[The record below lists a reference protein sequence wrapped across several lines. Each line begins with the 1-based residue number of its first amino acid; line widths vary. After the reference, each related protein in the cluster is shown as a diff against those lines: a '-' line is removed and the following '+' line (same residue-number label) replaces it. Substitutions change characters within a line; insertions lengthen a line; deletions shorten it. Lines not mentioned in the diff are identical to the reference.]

1 MSLFERLAAA
11 LSLAAP
17 AEMLP
22 GDLHEVVN
30 GERLRQ
36 AAVLV
41 AITDRPEPGLILTE
55 RHADLRLHGGQVA
68 FPGGRIDEGENARE
82 AALRE
87 AWEEIALDPA
97 HVRIVAEAD
106 HYRTVT
112 GFGVTPIVA
121 VIPPDLPLVPNPVE
135 VEAVF
140 EAPLAH
146 LLDPANQLRKSGHFR
161 GRERHYFEIVWDDR
175 RVWGATAAMIVN
187 LSRRLKWS

>member
-17 AEMLP
+17 ADMLP
-22 GDLHEVVN
+22 GDIHEVVN

-41 AITDRPEPGLILTE
+41 AITDRAEPGLILTE

-97 HVRIVAEAD
+97 EVR
-106 HYRTVT
+106 
-112 GFGVTPIVA
+112 IVA
-121 VIPPDLPLVPNPVE
+121 VIPPDLDLTPNPIE